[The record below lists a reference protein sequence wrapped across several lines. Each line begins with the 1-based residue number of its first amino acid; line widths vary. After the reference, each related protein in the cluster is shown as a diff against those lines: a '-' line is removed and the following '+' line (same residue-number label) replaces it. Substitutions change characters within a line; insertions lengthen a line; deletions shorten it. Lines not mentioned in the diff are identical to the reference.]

1 MFGKMQ
7 CKESFKQVTD
17 MGLLKL
23 QKTID
28 KHKKFQHNLE
38 KAKLSLY
45 KQMIDFNVNFQ
56 DK

>member
-7 CKESFKQVTD
+7 CKERFKQVTD

-23 QKTID
+23 QKTTD
-28 KHKKFQHNLE
+28 KHKKIPHNLE

-45 KQMIDFNVNFQ
+45 KQMIDINVNFQ
-56 DK
+56 D